1 MKTLLLVRH
10 AKAEHAA
17 LGQSDH
23 ERSLDKRGLN
33 AVQDLAQHLV
43 KEGVKVDC
51 LQVSSAK
58 RTCMTASLLL
68 EAISVEPSQVRVLD
82 SLYLASAQHLMGLIH
97 KTDDDIDTLMMI
109 GHNPGL
115 EDLANAFYPA
125 VKELGTAQMVHVTLN
140 TDQWALTHPSLVLKA
155 QLVN

>member
-23 ERSLDKRGLN
+23 DRSLDKRGLAAARN
-33 AVQDLAQHLV
+33 LAQHLLN
-43 KEGVKVDC
+43 EGLKPDC
-51 LQVSSAK
+51 MLVSSAK

-68 EAISVEPSQVRVLD
+68 ESIAMDPAHVRVVD
-82 SLYLASAQHLMGLIH
+82 SLYLASAQQIMDLIH
-97 KTDDDIDTLMMI
+97 KTDNGIETLMI
-109 GHNPGL
+109 VGHNPGL

-125 VKELGTAQMVHVTLN
+125 VKELGTAHMVKLIIN
-140 TDQWALTHPSLVLKA
+140 TDQWALVKPDLVIKS
-155 QLVN
+155 QLVD

>member
-10 AKAEHAA
+10 AKAEPAA

-23 ERSLDKRGLN
+23 DRSLDKRGIG
-33 AVQDLAQHLV
+33 AAQDLAQHLV

-51 LQVSSAK
+51 LLVSSAK

-68 EAISVEPSQVRVLD
+68 EAISVDPAQVRVLD
-82 SLYLASAQHLMGLIH
+82 SLYLASAQHLMDRIH
-97 KTDDDIDTLMMI
+97 KTDDDIDTLMII

-115 EDLANAFYPA
+115 EDLANAFYPV

-140 TDQWALTHPSLVLKA
+140 TAQWALTHPSLVLKG